1 MSESTSD
8 EPQEIN
14 EDLPGKP
21 STEPDV
27 QSDPANDASNQGD
40 WTGEGGATPSGAA
53 TDAADDDRP
62 VNDEDEQRGDG

>member
-14 EDLPGKP
+14 EDLPGAP
-21 STEPDV
+21 PVDPDV
-27 QSDPANDASNQGD
+27 QSDPAADASNQGD

-53 TDAADDDRP
+53 TEAADDDRP
-62 VNDEDEQRGDG
+62 ANEEDGQGGES

>member
-8 EPQEIN
+8 EPQEIR

-21 STEPDV
+21 PVDPDV

-53 TDAADDDRP
+53 TDAEDTGP
-62 VNDEDEQRGDG
+62 VNEEDEQRGQG

>member
-1 MSESTSD
+1 MSQSTSD

-21 STEPDV
+21 ATDPGV
-27 QSDPANDASNQGD
+27 QSDPAHDASESSD

-62 VNDEDEQRGDG
+62 VNEEDDQDGS